1 MDTKMEKQM
10 SQVSKSQRLQEN
22 SLRNLD
28 PLLEWQLYP
37 RWTLHS
43 SFYKLVK
50 LSFHKKWLG
59 QS

>member
-37 RWTLHS
+37 RWTLQVAV
-43 SFYKLVK
+43 FTN
-50 LSFHKKWLG
+50 
-59 QS
+59 